1 MSDSMLYLAQLLG
14 TADSLGIPTKSGGD
28 AAARL
33 TSIFGVI
40 YLVTGIVAVI
50 VIIIA
55 GIQYAV
61 SSGDAA
67 KVTKAKNAI
76 IYAVV
81 GIVVVIMAYAITSF
95 VAGRF

>member
-1 MSDSMLYLAQLLG
+1 MGHSMLYLAQLLG
-14 TADSLGIPTKSGGD
+14 SADELGIPEKSGGD
-28 AAARL
+28 AASSL
-33 TSIFGVI
+33 TDILNVV
-40 YLVTGIVAVI
+40 YLVTGIIAVI